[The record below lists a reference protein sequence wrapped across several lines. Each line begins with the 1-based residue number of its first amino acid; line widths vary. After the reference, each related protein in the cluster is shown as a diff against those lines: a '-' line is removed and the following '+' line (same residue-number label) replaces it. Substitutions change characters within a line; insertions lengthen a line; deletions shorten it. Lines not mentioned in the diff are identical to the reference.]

1 MSDEQDLK
9 LPMSIPELTYLTV
22 NRDDLIN
29 QVSKRVEKAF
39 AQSGYSEAIRNI
51 RTPLAQSITQPHGKG
66 TQLLVAVHPTSPL
79 AKQLL
84 TEMNWHYKCVEEVQS
99 ANIEWA
105 MSHKSRE
112 VALVEYL
119 RKLPWVGDSAVLR
132 DGVRGPEVW
141 SPNAVIDVDFVVIDP
156 GSNTHVVRFT
166 DANVA
171 SVCKQL
177 GIAYYQC
184 GKKKKSSSVEI
195 EVAFTAVQTL
205 DPAAVEH
212 ALNFLKNHPDSK

>member
-1 MSDEQDLK
+1 MSDEHDLK
-9 LPMSIPELTYLTV
+9 LSMSTAELTYLTANRGELV
-22 NRDDLIN
+22 NQI
-29 QVSKRVEKAF
+29 SSRVEKAF
-39 AQSGYSEAIRNI
+39 SQSGYGEAIRNF
-51 RTPLAQSITQPHGKG
+51 RTPLAQSVTQPEGPG
-66 TQLLVAVHPTSPL
+66 TQLLVAIHPTSPL

-119 RKLPWVGDSAVLR
+119 RKLPWVGDAAVVR
-132 DGVRGPEVW
+132 DGNRGPEVW
-141 SPNAVIDVDFVVIDP
+141 SPNAMIDVDFVVIDP

-184 GKKKKSSSVEI
+184 GKKKKSSKDGLRVE
-195 EVAFTAVQTL
+195 TAAMEIVGARFEL
-205 DPAAVEH
+205 PKDCAD
-212 ALNFLKNHPDSK
+212 KK

>member
-1 MSDEQDLK
+1 MSDEHDLK
-9 LPMSIPELTYLTV
+9 LSMSTAELIYLTAS
-22 NRDDLIN
+22 RGELAE

-39 AQSGYSEAIRNI
+39 AQSGYGEAIRNF
-51 RTPLAQSITQPHGKG
+51 RTPLAQSVTQPNGKG

-99 ANIEWA
+99 ENIEWA

-119 RKLPWVGDSAVLR
+119 RKLPWVGDAAVVR
-132 DGVRGPEVW
+132 DGHRGPEVW
-141 SPNAVIDVDFVVIDP
+141 SPNATIDVDFVIIDP

-166 DANVA
+166 ETNVA

-184 GKKKKSSSVEI
+184 GKKKKSLGVGLEI
-195 EVAFTAVQTL
+195 EFTAIQTT
-205 DPAAVEH
+205 DPAAVAC
-212 ALNFLKNHPDSK
+212 ALQYLNNHPDKK

>member
-1 MSDEQDLK
+1 MPSLK
-9 LPMSIPELTYLTV
+9 
-22 NRDDLIN
+22 
-29 QVSKRVEKAF
+29 
-39 AQSGYSEAIRNI
+39 SGYGEAIRNF
-51 RTPLAQSITQPHGKG
+51 RTPLAQSVTQPHGKG

-132 DGVRGPEVW
+132 EGERGPEVW

-184 GKKKKSSSVEI
+184 GKKKKSSKDGLRVE
-195 EVAFTAVQTL
+195 
-205 DPAAVEH
+205 AAAMDIMGARFE
-212 ALNFLKNHPDSK
+212 LPKDHPDEK